1 MEHLDL
7 TNFPGNSVV
16 VDPPRL
22 AAHRNPDRQ
31 AHLEARRREHYEG
44 RLDQTPMPTRPPP
57 RHVFTPVALN
67 NHFTQHPL
75 AERAGRD
82 SKAPRAPWIQ
92 RLKSLDFLK
101 PTGTASVIGAR
112 EAVRHRILRE
122 KNLEPSTIN
131 AVGGGS
137 GPNGRVFGPPRY
149 SNW

>member
-1 MEHLDL
+1 MEYFDL
-7 TNFPGNSVV
+7 ANLPGNSVV

-31 AHLEARRREHYEG
+31 GHLEERRREHYEG
-44 RLDQTPMPTRPPP
+44 RLQQFPMPTRPPAKP
-57 RHVFTPVALN
+57 VFTPVKLDT
-67 NHFTQHPL
+67 HFTQHPL

-92 RLKSLDFLK
+92 RLKSLDFLR
-101 PTGTASVIGAR
+101 PTGTASAIESR
-112 EAVRHRILRE
+112 EAVRRRINRE
-122 KNLEPSTIN
+122 KNLEPSPIN